1 MPSPL
6 IHLAVAAAAAR
17 LAPPPD
23 APRPRLRLFAVAA
36 VASLLP
42 DVDAAAGLLASVS
55 PETLSLVHNQGT
67 HSLLFC
73 ALATPLLSL
82 LARPFLR
89 PLRYRTVLALVAAL
103 LASHLL
109 LDFFTWGRGLM
120 LLWPFSDARF
130 ASPVPLFY
138 GVRYA
143 LGLRTP
149 AHLVT
154 LATELLTLL
163 LLALPLLLFRRRPN
177 VHSSAFPMA
186 NPKAKDNP
194 PPPPCRPPPT
204 TT

>member
-17 LAPPPD
+17 IAPLPD
-23 APRPRLRLFAVAA
+23 APRPRLRLFAVSA
-36 VASLLP
+36 VASMLP
-42 DVDAAAGLLASVS
+42 DVDAAAGILSAVS
-55 PETLSLVHNQGT
+55 PQALSLVHNQGT
-67 HSLLFC
+67 HSLLFLL
-73 ALATPLLSL
+73 LAAPLLSL

-89 PLRYRTVLALVAAL
+89 SLRYRTVLALIAAL

-120 LLWPFSDARF
+120 LFWPFCDARY

-154 LATELLTLL
+154 LATELLTLAL
-163 LLALPLLLFRRRPN
+163 VALPVFLFRRR
-177 VHSSAFPMA
+177 
-186 NPKAKDNP
+186 
-194 PPPPCRPPPT
+194 RPS
-204 TT
+204 